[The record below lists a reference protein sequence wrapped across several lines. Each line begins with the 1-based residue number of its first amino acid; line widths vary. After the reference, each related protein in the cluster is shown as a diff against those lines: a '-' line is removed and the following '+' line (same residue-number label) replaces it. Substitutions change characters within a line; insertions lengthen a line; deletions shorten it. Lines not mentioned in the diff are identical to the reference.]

1 MQVYNIEDMKGGWF
15 VGSFH
20 PTVYVAP
27 FEVCYKYHKKGE
39 VWDTHFHKRA
49 TEINLLVRGKMTIN
63 DVQINEGQIF
73 VIEPYYVSEP
83 VFLEDCELVVI
94 KTISDEKDKYIV

>member
-1 MQVYNIEDMKGGWF
+1 
-15 VGSFH
+15 
-20 PTVYVAP
+20 
-27 FEVCYKYHKKGE
+27 
-39 VWDTHFHKRA
+39 
-49 TEINLLVRGKMTIN
+49 MTIN